1 MSKSNSL
8 EGKKIAIVHAVFN
21 SSIKGGG
28 EKLMF
33 SIRNHY
39 KADLFAGAIDLQN
52 WDKEKFKN
60 DSFVQDLWDKNYK
73 FDYFHLESP
82 IPIWRKIKRQLFF
95 LVSDK
100 SQVLE
105 KYDIVIFSGHIA
117 FLPRKLKNPLK
128 VLYCHTPPRDFSDQ
142 FENLLKSKSK
152 WQHFFLKI
160 FRNWIKSE
168 YTKDA
173 SSCDLILT
181 HTHTTQQRLMEFSGL
196 DSTPIFPITDG
207 LDRFK
212 WISQGNYFLSYARLE
227 EKKRLKL
234 IVQAFTEMPDKKLI
248 ICSGGPLES
257 WLKNEIETKNLKNIS
272 FLGRV
277 TDEKLADLVGNCLA
291 GIYIPIN
298 EDAGMTQIE
307 LMNAGKPVIGVAEG
321 GLLES
326 VIDGENG
333 ILLPENPETKD
344 LIKAV
349 EKMTP
354 KLALS
359 LKEKCKLQA
368 QKFAPKQFFQQLDL
382 LLEEGLKS
390 KSR

>member
-1 MSKSNSL
+1 
-8 EGKKIAIVHAVFN
+8 
-21 SSIKGGG
+21 
-28 EKLMF
+28 
-33 SIRNHY
+33 
-39 KADLFAGAIDLQN
+39 
-52 WDKEKFKN
+52 
-60 DSFVQDLWDKNYK
+60 
-73 FDYFHLESP
+73 
-82 IPIWRKIKRQLFF
+82 
-95 LVSDK
+95 
-100 SQVLE
+100 
-105 KYDIVIFSGHIA
+105 
-117 FLPRKLKNPLK
+117 
-128 VLYCHTPPRDFSDQ
+128 
-142 FENLLKSKSK
+142 
-152 WQHFFLKI
+152 
-160 FRNWIKSE
+160 
-168 YTKDA
+168 
-173 SSCDLILT
+173 
-181 HTHTTQQRLMEFSGL
+181 
-196 DSTPIFPITDG
+196 
-207 LDRFK
+207 
-212 WISQGNYFLSYARLE
+212 
-227 EKKRLKL
+227 
-234 IVQAFTEMPDKKLI
+234 LI
-248 ICSGGPLES
+248 ICSGGPLEN